1 MGMDEDQD
9 SIKLLADLA
18 QMGRFG
24 QAENEPAK
32 SLSKTFLP
40 VVEHIRSMDPNVLFV
55 TGPRGCGKTE
65 LFRAVMQLGLFSSIQ
80 RCLPELKPPLKNADA
95 IKWIAGYPIG
105 TGFADSLGLAR
116 FFFDDEHLERVDIL
130 DTRTELWFAYL
141 VRVLYSDLFPEDQNA
156 IEKLHEVDGGDVEKV
171 YSVFRSL
178 GNRPLVALDHLNFR
192 LEQEDRY
199 IIIGYDDLDKIVT
212 LEWVGM
218 IRAVALEGL
227 LGFWT
232 TYSRRWRR
240 IRPKLFLPSEL
251 FRQFVSNAGAD
262 LERLAANRVEL
273 FWSERNLYAMLLK
286 RIANTSEDLWQ
297 YIKNTKGVEFLEDP
311 VLGNVPKIFRDE
323 DVGAAINLLAGQSMG
338 EKINKGQTYQWLI
351 SRTQDGLGRSL
362 PSSQVR
368 MIEVA
373 SELQSKSNRHP
384 IWPRLIDSTSL
395 RRAFEVVSME
405 HVRYCMEEWPW
416 LGGLADRLKDQQVPM
431 ESDHLEKLLEA
442 DLHDSWDQCKDTT
455 MPSKSIHDFID
466 YLIDVG
472 VFRARTGGKIDVP
485 DLFLAGLGL
494 KRKGGVR
501 KR

>member
-18 QMGRFG
+18 QMGSFG

-40 VVEHIRSMDPNVLFV
+40 VAEHIRSMDPNVLFV

-95 IKWIAGYPIG
+95 IKWIAGYPLG
-105 TGFADSLGLAR
+105 TDFADHLGLAR
-116 FFFDDEHLERVDIL
+116 FFFDDAHRERVDIL

-141 VRVLYSDLFPEDQNA
+141 VRVLWNDLSPEDQDA
-156 IEKLHEVDGGDVEKV
+156 ITKLQEVDGGDVEKV

-178 GNRPLVALDHLNFR
+178 GDKPLVALDHLNSR
-192 LEQEDRY
+192 LEQEDHY

-212 LEWVGM
+212 LEWGWH
-218 IRAVALEGL
+218 IRAVAIEGL
-227 LGFWT
+227 LGFWA

-240 IRPKLFLPSEL
+240 IRAKMFLPTEL
-251 FRQFVSNAGAD
+251 FNEFVAGAGPD

-273 FWSERNLYAMLLK
+273 FWSERNLYAMLIK
-286 RIANTSEDLWQ
+286 RIANTSEDLRQ
-297 YIKNTKGVEFLEDP
+297 YLMRTTGIKFLDDP
-311 VLGNVPKIFRDE
+311 VLGHIPKIFKNE
-323 DVGAAINLLAGQSMG
+323 DVGVAINLLAGQSMG
-338 EKINKGQTYQWLI
+338 GKINKGQTYQWLI

-362 PSSQVR
+362 PRNLVR

-373 SELQSKSNRHP
+373 SELQSKSNRLP
-384 IWPRLIDSTSL
+384 IWPKLIDSISL
-395 RRAFEVVSME
+395 RRAFEVVSIE
-405 HVRYCMEEWPW
+405 HVRYCMGEWPW
-416 LGGLADRLKDQQVPM
+416 LCGLSDRLKDQQVPL
-431 ESDHLEKLLEA
+431 ERDHLEKLLDAEY
-442 DLHDSWDQCKDTT
+442 HDSWESYRDTIPT
-455 MPSKSIHDFID
+455 GNTRDFID
-466 YLIDVG
+466 YLTDAG

-501 KR
+501 KK